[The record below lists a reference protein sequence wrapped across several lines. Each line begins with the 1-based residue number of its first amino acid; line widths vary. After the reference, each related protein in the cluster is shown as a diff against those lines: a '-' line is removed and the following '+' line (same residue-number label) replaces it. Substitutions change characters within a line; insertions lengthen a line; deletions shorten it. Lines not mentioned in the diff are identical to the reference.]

1 MRKKVILSLLLA
13 LCLLLPLGGAAL
25 ASGEMAVPYVT
36 DTAGLLTQA
45 EVMALEGQAEQIA
58 ADYGCAPYILVV
70 ENYREYE
77 DTGDVFEAGMNL
89 YERWELGCG
98 PEKNGLLLMLS
109 MAERDHALVTYGSVT
124 HQAFTD
130 FGQDY
135 LTEQFL
141 DNFRQN
147 DWAGGF
153 QDYLNTSAWLLEQA
167 KNGTPYDVG
176 SVEEEPVFNF
186 FIILIPMVLALVV
199 CVVLMLQMK
208 TANLKTEAGDY
219 MVQNGTN
226 MRVVQDIFT
235 HRTVTRQVIEQ
246 NENKGGGGG
255 TTINSRGFS
264 GKSGKF

>member
-45 EVMALEGQAEQIA
+45 EVMALEEQAEQIA
-58 ADYGCAPYILVV
+58 ADYGCTPYILVV

-77 DTGDVFEAGMNL
+77 DTDDVFEAGMNL

-109 MAERDHALVTYGSVT
+109 MAERDCALVTYGSVT

-153 QDYLNTSAWLLEQA
+153 RDYLDGCAWLLEQA

>member
-25 ASGEMAVPYVT
+25 ASNGLTMPHVT
-36 DTAGLLTQA
+36 DAVGLLSN
-45 EVMALEGQAEQIA
+45 EEIMALEAQAGQIE
-58 ADYGCAPYILVV
+58 DSYGCAPYILVV
-70 ENYREYE
+70 EDFQVYE
-77 DTGDVFEAGMNL
+77 DTADIFEAGMNL

-109 MAERDHALVTYGSVT
+109 MAERDCALVTYGSVT

-153 QDYLNTSAWLLEQA
+153 RDYLDGCAWLLEQA

-235 HRTVTRQVIEQ
+235 HRTVTRQAIEQ

-255 TTINSRGFS
+255 TTINARGFS

>member
-1 MRKKVILSLLLA
+1 MSKKVILSLLLA

-36 DTAGLLTQA
+36 DAAGLLTQA
-45 EVMALEGQAEQIA
+45 EVLALEGQAEQIA

-70 ENYREYE
+70 ENYRDYE
-77 DTGDVFEAGMNL
+77 DTSDVFEAGMNL
-89 YERWELGCG
+89 YERWELGYG

-109 MAERDHALVTYGSVT
+109 MAERDYALVTYGSVT

-135 LTEQFL
+135 LSEQFL

-153 QDYLNTSAWLLEQA
+153 QDYLDTSAWLLEKA
-167 KNGTPYDVG
+167 KNGTPYDVN

-186 FIILIPMVLALVV
+186 FIILIPMALALVV
-199 CVVLMLQMK
+199 CVVLMFQMK

-219 MVQNGTN
+219 LVQNGTD

-235 HRTVTRQVIEQ
+235 HRTVTRQVIQQ
-246 NENKGGGGG
+246 NEDKGGGG